1 MAGHNKEETEN
12 PTFSSLTANEEIPTY
27 ASLTANE
34 ENVVN
39 PASLLIDHKINDKRH
54 SSEHHYEAI
63 PYQTTAKP

>member
-1 MAGHNKEETEN
+1 MAGHNEEETEN
-12 PTFSSLTANEEIPTY
+12 PTFSSLTANEENPTY

-39 PASLLIDHKINDKRH
+39 PAYSSTTNDKRH